1 MNRLFVYG
9 TLAPGKPNEHVLA
22 DLDGTWEP
30 ATIRG
35 TLHTAGWGAVSGFPV
50 IILDAEGDIIKGQIF
65 RSAQLASY
73 WHVLDEFEG
82 DAYKRDSSARVSRD
96 NSLFWYCARD
106 STSSL
111 LEKYVSR
118 RPAGPLALDEAVELA
133 SS

>member
-82 DAYKRDSSARVSRD
+82 DAYKR
-96 NSLFWYCARD
+96 
-106 STSSL
+106 
-111 LEKYVSR
+111 E
-118 RPAGPLALDEAVELA
+118 LAEVELA
-133 SS
+133 DGNKIRAFVYTFNEMYQGSANS